1 MTFHT
6 CLDSKADSVQERLQ
20 AGQASEQEYKI
31 ENAHDIAI
39 KVLSTRDD
47 YELPVVTFRMLFLG
61 LGFSAF
67 GYAPSTNTSCCMLTA
82 L

>member
-47 YELPVVTFRMLFLG
+47 YELPVITFRMLFLG

-67 GYAPSTNTSCCMLTA
+67 GCA
-82 L
+82 LFG

>member
-1 MTFHT
+1 ME
-6 CLDSKADSVQERLQ
+6 SKADSVQERLQ

-67 GYAPSTNTSCCMLTA
+67 GYASLTETSYCMLSA